1 MLPVAPSNHNKS
13 SNSLYLTSGYLSR
26 MSEIVFELHET
37 IECSLKRSEQ
47 VLEQA
52 LLSYEQFVKQS
63 SNDKLPDLM
72 DTTKLKHK
80 MNLLVLERLQALQ
93 QIHTT
98 FFEPL
103 MKMTEAEEEQ
113 SQMHEILLENQFSYL
128 HHDDNI
134 SSEEMELNAMKKI
147 YNLLKTKLSKTIDMK
162 QQEVIKQDIQKVER
176 EIKSLESELI
186 IGPIE
191 ETSRILSQIVE
202 TPIIHS
208 KPPTPKNHSSSPRS
222 QLIVS
227 MPTVP
232 TMVLTPPLEK
242 KTENPSLPLQPTPQE
257 STEHSG
263 YWSGISSLSAQ
274 KIEEKKDTSPS
285 SDLNSQLFESMIF
298 DTKDHSPTF
307 NETIHEQSS
316 IMCDDSQII
325 TSDSDSE
332 NEMYDHIFLTSQ
344 FLTKCKVDT
353 RNHSSSDSTPK
364 SSEPF
369 QPDYR
374 TPVREELRTPIK
386 NPTTRRLSEINSRP
400 SLLQSPK
407 TPQKGDTPNKTSPPS
422 KQLGSSLSE
431 KRPKPT
437 AYRRNMNNR
446 ESPQVPNH
454 LGLSNS
460 IRLAIPAK
468 KTITK

>member
-1 MLPVAPSNHNKS
+1 
-13 SNSLYLTSGYLSR
+13 

-113 SQMHEILLENQFSYL
+113 SQMHENLLENQFSYL

-232 TMVLTPPLEK
+232 TVVFTPPLEK
-242 KTENPSLPLQPTPQE
+242 KTENPHFPPSHPLQTTPQE

-353 RNHSSSDSTPK
+353 H
-364 SSEPF
+364 
-369 QPDYR
+369 YR

-446 ESPQVPNH
+446 EPPQVPNH